1 MLYRRYRPQKF
12 SEVISSSHI
21 ASAISNALYKGDP
34 AHAFFLYGSRGIG
47 KTTTARLLAKALN
60 CENPVIDPKAKIPFE
75 PCGECPSCKAM
86 ENGVHLDL
94 IEIDAASNRGI
105 DSIRELI
112 DKVKLSPAMGKRK
125 VYIIDEVHMLT
136 NEASNALLKTLEEP
150 PEHAFFILC
159 TTNPEKVLDTIK
171 SRCQQFVFK
180 KPSITEIQEKI
191 DLILKSE
198 KKEVSQD
205 IISKIASSAKGAFR
219 DAETLLEQILSK
231 GEGDFAFGM
240 DYADYVEFLA
250 QLHSKDVKK
259 SLQVVYKL
267 LANESNAETLVE
279 NYVEF
284 LRNVMLHKLGI
295 KDALGVYEVAYLA
308 QEKELTKVDINLLKN
323 AIYQFSKS
331 MEDFKYV
338 AISSLPLEMAVI
350 NLCETQD
357 NSTSSAPTKENSP
370 SKNAPTVS
378 NPTNNSPIG
387 SGVVKSVP
395 LSVPPKPSTM
405 ASATSSA
412 PVAVVT
418 EVVDII
424 VEPVSQ
430 SLVDVLVLEEE
441 ANQPIVH
448 EAKLEEI
455 KSSVKYPREFPF
467 KKMVV
472 QLKETHHSIYLILG
486 TAVVESFT
494 EGTLKIRVPYSFHK
508 ERLLNSKIRTA
519 VEEAATNL
527 IGAKVVVECDLIS
540 SSKEAKSL
548 TDQNIKLPKNDV
560 PLEKVF
566 EDVFGDD
573 IVG

>member
-60 CENPVIDPKAKIPFE
+60 CENPVIDPKSKIPFE
-75 PCGECPSCKAM
+75 PCGECSSCKAM

-180 KPSITEIQEKI
+180 KPSINEIQEKI

-205 IISKIASSAKGAFR
+205 IIAKIASSAKGAFR

-231 GEGDFAFGM
+231 GEGDFAFGT

-250 QLHSKDVKK
+250 ELYGKDVKK

-308 QEKELTKVDINLLKN
+308 KEKELAKVDINFLKK
-323 AIYQFSKS
+323 AVYQFSKS

-350 NLCETQD
+350 NLCETED
-357 NSTSSAPTKENSP
+357 SSVSSSPVKENNP
-370 SKNAPTVS
+370 PKNTPDH
-378 NPTNNSPIG
+378 I
-387 SGVVKSVP
+387 VVKSVP
-395 LSVPPKPSTM
+395 LSVPPKPTNMTSPSH
-405 ASATSSA
+405 SAAAPA
-412 PVAVVT
+412 PVAVT

-441 ANQPIVH
+441 ANQPIIH
-448 EAKLEEI
+448 EAKLEEP
-455 KSSVKYPREFPF
+455 KSAIKYPKEFPF

-508 ERLLNSKIRTA
+508 ERLLSSKIRTA